1 MFLSATDENIWN
13 VLENESDLLRAAQT
27 ETLVMLGTAKSSRT
41 SVQCGAGKELWSEMI
56 GFPGGLHGHAAV

>member
-27 ETLVMLGTAKSSRT
+27 ETLVMLGTAKSSGT
-41 SVQCGAGKELWSEMI
+41 SVQCGAGKEL
-56 GFPGGLHGHAAV
+56 